1 MPAIE
6 IHELPGAG
14 IVREPMLCLEGKAR
28 ALGCRH
34 LTLDSRTVDDAERL
48 HAGPGHRTAGV
59 TPQFARAQGLDRLD
73 ATTCMDK
80 PI

>member
-28 ALGCRH
+28 ALGRRPV
-34 LTLDSRTVDDAERL
+34 TLDTRTGDDAKRL

-59 TPQFARAQGLDRLD
+59 TPQFARAPGLDRLD